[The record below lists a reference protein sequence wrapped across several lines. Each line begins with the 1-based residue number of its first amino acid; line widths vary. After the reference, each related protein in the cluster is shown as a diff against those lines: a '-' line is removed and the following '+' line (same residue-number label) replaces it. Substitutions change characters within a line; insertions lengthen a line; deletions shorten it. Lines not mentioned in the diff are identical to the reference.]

1 MNRAD
6 FMKQLESLLQNISQ
20 AEREEALQYYNDY
33 FDDAGVDNEQAVLDA
48 LGTPAKVAENI
59 KRDLLSA
66 GAEMVKVTAGD
77 RVMIPYEENV
87 EQNDS
92 KSSLNEQGTN
102 EAAAY
107 EMTPNGVAASGQSVY
122 EKASN
127 VAANGQSVYE
137 KASNVA
143 TNGQSTQERTAN
155 AQTGSD
161 YVSSSTGKSD
171 NKKNK
176 LSPGIIVLIVVLS
189 ILASPI
195 LLPVAGALLGVFV
208 SIIAVIVVILVTWF
222 ALIIAFGAVTISLL
236 VTAVA
241 LAVVSV
247 ISFFGHPLIGVS
259 ILGVGLLCGGIGLLF
274 MMLTVGMAGVVTP
287 AFCRWSGIL
296 MGKLFAGKKKGKKT
310 RETA

>member
-59 KRDLLSA
+59 KKDLLSA
-66 GAEMVKVTAGD
+66 GAETVKVTAGD
-77 RVMIPYEENV
+77 RVMIPYGENE

-92 KSSLNEQGTN
+92 KASLNEQVTN
-102 EAAAY
+102 ETAAY
-107 EMTPNGVAASGQSVY
+107 ENTLNGVSANRQSGY
-122 EKASN
+122 EKTTN
-127 VAANGQSVYE
+127 EMAANGQS
-137 KASNVA
+137 
-143 TNGQSTQERTAN
+143 THERTAN
-155 AQTGSD
+155 EQSGSD
-161 YVSSSTGKSD
+161 YASSHTEKSD

-176 LSPGIIVLIVVLS
+176 LSPSIIVLIVVLS

-208 SIIAVIVVILVTWF
+208 SIIAVIVGILVTWF

-236 VTAVA
+236 VTAVV
-241 LAVVSV
+241 LAVVAV
-247 ISFFGHPLIGVS
+247 LSFFGHPLIGVS

-287 AFCRWSGIL
+287 AFCRWSGTL
-296 MGKLFAGKKKGKKT
+296 MGKLFAVKKKGKKI

>member
-59 KRDLLSA
+59 KRELLSV
-66 GAEMVKVTAGD
+66 GAETVKVTAGD
-77 RVMIPYEENV
+77 RVMIPFGENGD
-87 EQNDS
+87 QNGS
-92 KSSLNEQGTN
+92 KAAANEQGTHERTVN
-102 EAAAY
+102 E
-107 EMTPNGVAASGQSVY
+107 Q
-122 EKASN
+122 
-127 VAANGQSVYE
+127 AANNDGFSDTE
-137 KASNVA
+137 M
-143 TNGQSTQERTAN
+143 
-155 AQTGSD
+155 GS
-161 YVSSSTGKSD
+161 

-176 LSPGIIVLIVVLS
+176 LSPGIIALIVVLS

-195 LLPVAGALLGVFV
+195 LLSVAGALLGVLV
-208 SIIAVIVVILVTWF
+208 SIIAVIVAILVTWF
-222 ALIIAFGAVTISLL
+222 ALIIAFGAVTIALL
-236 VTAVA
+236 VTAVV

-247 ISFFGHPLIGVS
+247 ISFFGHPLIGVG

-287 AFCRWSGIL
+287 AFWHWSGKL
-296 MGKLFAGKKKGKKT
+296 MGKLFAGKKHGKKAWK
-310 RETA
+310 TA